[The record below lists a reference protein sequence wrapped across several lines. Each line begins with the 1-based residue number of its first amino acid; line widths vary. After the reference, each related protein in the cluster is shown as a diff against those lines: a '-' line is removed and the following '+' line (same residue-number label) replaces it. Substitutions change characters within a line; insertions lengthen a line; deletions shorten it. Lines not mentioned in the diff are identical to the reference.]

1 MIWYEINF
9 LNLIIFFSE
18 IYSKVSQNAMVLAKP
33 AIIHFGGFEVDKK
46 HVQSLQ
52 IVNASTE
59 VINMHIIPPQTK
71 YFYIKYKKTVRI
83 KDWIPMLSNFQ
94 HTSLKW
100 GGGIFT
106 QFCSVYFALFPLHII
121 CTDWNWYNFCQRF
134 DNLWFCWGENILSS
148 QSYLRT
154 LNVFQNVF
162 FSILKSVLFPI
173 QERLVPGLTIDCT
186 IEFSPDEW
194 RYYYDSIRINCPVSI
209 NITASNLDQ
218 FIFLSYNSR
227 ISKSRCFVAMHLL
240 CNIQTSEIL

>member
-100 GGGIFT
+100 GGG
-106 QFCSVYFALFPLHII
+106 YLL
-121 CTDWNWYNFCQRF
+121 NF
-134 DNLWFCWGENILSS
+134 
-148 QSYLRT
+148 
-154 LNVFQNVF
+154 
-162 FSILKSVLFPI
+162 VLFILHCFPYI
-173 QERLVPGLTIDCT
+173 SFVQIEIGTIFVKDLTICDSVEEK
-186 IEFSPDEW
+186 I
-194 RYYYDSIRINCPVSI
+194 YYQVRAI
-209 NITASNLDQ
+209 
-218 FIFLSYNSR
+218 
-227 ISKSRCFVAMHLL
+227 
-240 CNIQTSEIL
+240 

>member
-71 YFYIKYKKTVRI
+71 YFYIKYKKTVRVI
-83 KDWIPMLSNFQ
+83 DWIPMLSSFQ
-94 HTSLKW
+94 DTSLKW
-100 GGGIFT
+100 VGRGGGYYSIFL
-106 QFCSVYFALFPLHII
+106 FCIVYIVSLTYQI
-121 CTDWNWYNFCQRF
+121 CAVWIWYNFCQRF
-134 DNLWFCWGENILSS
+134 DNLCIFWIYIIKSEIFNNFECFSKCFFNIL
-148 QSYLRT
+148 T
-154 LNVFQNVF
+154 
-162 FSILKSVLFPI
+162 SVLFPI

-209 NITASNLDQ
+209 NIT
-218 FIFLSYNSR
+218 
-227 ISKSRCFVAMHLL
+227 
-240 CNIQTSEIL
+240 